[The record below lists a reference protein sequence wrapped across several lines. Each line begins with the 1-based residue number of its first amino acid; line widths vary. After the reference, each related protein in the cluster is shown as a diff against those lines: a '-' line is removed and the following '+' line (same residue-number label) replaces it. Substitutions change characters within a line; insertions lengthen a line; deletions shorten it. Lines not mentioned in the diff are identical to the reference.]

1 MLPMRDLFD
10 PDGKDLEDAESRD
23 FTSNAEARR
32 RLRYYRNSKEDWMR
46 DLAQQIDEGV
56 LPLSAVM
63 RVPPAMQAGNRK
75 WKGFNP
81 RD

>member
-1 MLPMRDLFD
+1 
-10 PDGKDLEDAESRD
+10 
-23 FTSNAEARR
+23 
-32 RLRYYRNSKEDWMR
+32 MR

-63 RVPPAMQAGNRK
+63 NVPPAMQAGNRK